1 MIQRHPTF
9 LVSSLNIHRLLITA
23 LMLAAKFCE
32 DTYVWLLWLWGWQW
46 LREILAV
53 AAWQC
58 GGGADF

>member
-32 DTYVWLLWLWGWQW
+32 DTYVA
-46 LREILAV
+46 AV
-53 AAWQC
+53 AV
-58 GGGADF
+58 GVVVDG